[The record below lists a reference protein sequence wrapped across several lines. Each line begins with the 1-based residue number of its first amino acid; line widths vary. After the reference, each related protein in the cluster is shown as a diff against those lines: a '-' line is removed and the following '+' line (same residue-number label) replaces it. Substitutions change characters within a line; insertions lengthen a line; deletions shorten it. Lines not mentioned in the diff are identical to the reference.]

1 MRMKDDEPGVREIP
15 TWLLPSSKG
24 AVFPERTWSCGRG
37 LGNCLG
43 MGLLEMVG
51 RGDFSEGWGVAGS
64 ALVLGVGVSAV
75 YVEGLSRVWTT
86 FRSPLLLSSLRDSCL
101 ERGPT
106 HHGEEG

>member
-24 AVFPERTWSCGRG
+24 AVFPERAWSCSRG

-43 MGLLEMVG
+43 MGLLERVG
-51 RGDFSEGWGVAGS
+51 RGDFSEGWEGAGS
-64 ALVLGVGVSAV
+64 ALVLGAGGSGV
-75 YVEGLSRVWTT
+75 YVEGLSRIWIT
-86 FRSPLLLSSLRDSCL
+86 FWSPLLPSSLRDSCL
-101 ERGPT
+101 ESGPT